1 MYHVL
6 EHTHDSVAV
15 LAECRRILKPVGEIV
30 VGVPNIGSLV
40 RSLVGWT

>member
-15 LAECRRILKPVGEIV
+15 LAECRRILKPGGEIV
-30 VGVPNIGSLV
+30 VGVPNFGSLV